1 MFFLSLESKL
11 HEKGWNGRIPLSP
24 HNEKV
29 DLVVFGGGASFY
41 FPIKA
46 ESKPVHSQ
54 KEGSHDGPRSCFC
67 NYFWWSNTRYRH
79 AWPGLDSI
87 FLDGV
92 GLSFLICFNIND
104 YSMRLDHQRIAA
116 AMVQNPTQPT
126 NYPWKQPL
134 KPPNPYR
141 KDQNH
146 SFKI

>member
-1 MFFLSLESKL
+1 M
-11 HEKGWNGRIPLSP
+11 SP

-29 DLVVFGGGASFY
+29 HLVVFGGGASFY

-46 ESKPVHSQ
+46 ESKPVYSQ

-104 YSMRLDHQRIAA
+104 YSRRLDHQRIAA
-116 AMVQNPTQPT
+116 CSDGSEPNTANKLSMKTATETSQSLPERS
-126 NYPWKQPL
+126 
-134 KPPNPYR
+134 KP
-141 KDQNH
+141 
-146 SFKI
+146 